1 MQTQVDEIARL
12 TNQNLQLLEEMER
25 QESRDGAE
33 AEATRRMGDTCGAEI
48 FQAVA
53 GKTSL
58 KIIRLQA

>member
-1 MQTQVDEIARL
+1 MQTQVDAIARL

-33 AEATRRMGDTCGAEI
+33 AEATRRMGDFSGAEI

-53 GKTSL
+53 GSNPET
-58 KIIRLQA
+58 